1 MTPHTDE
8 QAGPSRLIDTEGDE
22 PLNGV
27 YVAVV
32 VVEAVT
38 LVALWVFSGY
48 FSG

>member
-1 MTPHTDE
+1 MTPPTDDA
-8 QAGPSRLIDTEGDE
+8 AGPRRLIDTRGDE
-22 PLNGV
+22 PLNGI

-38 LVALWVFSGY
+38 LVGLWFFSSY